1 MLPSEVPLNPSLMH
15 LIRDEMVLVQKI
27 PQPPN
32 LQGKVPIADYPS
44 FFFFIPY
51 QYVFHILEVAVA
63 LTHDLFMT
71 ISFPQGEGPH
81 VQPPTALLRY

>member
-1 MLPSEVPLNPSLMH
+1 MFGAKKLFGAIKNT
-15 LIRDEMVLVQKI
+15 
-27 PQPPN
+27 
-32 LQGKVPIADYPS
+32 
-44 FFFFIPY
+44 FFISY
-51 QYVFHILEVAVA
+51 YKVVHMLEVAGA